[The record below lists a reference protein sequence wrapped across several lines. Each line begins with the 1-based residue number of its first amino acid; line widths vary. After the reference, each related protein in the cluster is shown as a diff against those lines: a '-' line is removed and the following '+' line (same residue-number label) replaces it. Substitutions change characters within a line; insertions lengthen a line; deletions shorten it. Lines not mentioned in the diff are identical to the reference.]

1 MSHIVQLKTEIR
13 DANALGA
20 ACQRLGLDAPA
31 HETTRLFSGEST
43 GHVVRL
49 ADWRYPVVCD
59 LGTGEL
65 QFDNYGGKWGD
76 QKHLDR
82 LLQTYAVEKAKV
94 EARRRGHGVTEKS
107 LADGSI
113 KLTISVG
120 SNA

>member
-13 DANALGA
+13 DANALRA
-20 ACQRLGLDAPA
+20 ACRRLGLAAPA
-31 HETTRLFSGEST
+31 HETARLFSGEAT
-43 GHVVRL
+43 GYVVRL
-49 ADWRYPVVCD
+49 SDWRYPVVCD
-59 LGTGEL
+59 PGTGEL
-65 QFDNYGGKWGD
+65 QFDNYDGRWGD

-94 EARRRGHGVTEKS
+94 EARRQGHSVTEQS

-120 SNA
+120 ANA